1 MKDGFIRTAAA
12 SPRLRVA
19 DPEYNSDE
27 IIRLSKEAAERGV
40 KLLVFP
46 ELAITA
52 YTCGDL
58 FFQET
63 LLKKAAECLKKTAAA
78 TKDLDMLIFVGF
90 PFSENGKLYNTAAV
104 LKGGELLALIPKINI
119 PQYVEFYEGRY
130 FKRGKAKP
138 VDVPVEGF
146 GEKKVPFGTDII
158 FRCPELPG
166 FAVAAE
172 ICEDVWV
179 PFSPSNKHAAAG
191 ATIIANLSA
200 SDETAGKADF
210 RRELIAS
217 QSSRLICSYIY
228 ACAGPSESTTD
239 LVFGAHRIIAEDGI
253 ILEES
258 KLYHEGLSIADTDVQ
273 KLSSERRRKNTFPS
287 LADSEEEELLSLY
300 RNINISFDLM
310 ENSSAD
316 AELCR
321 FIDPQPFVPHDSAGR
336 EDRCREILNIQ
347 SYGLKKRLEHTGSKR
362 AVIGI
367 SGGLDSTLAL
377 LVTKRAFDIL
387 GYPSKD
393 IICVTMPAFG
403 TTDRTY
409 SNACKMVKSIGAS
422 LREINIKEAVNL
434 HFRDISHDSSVHN
447 AAYENSQARE
457 RTQILMDIAN
467 DENALVIG
475 TGDLSELALGWC
487 TYNGDHMSMYAV
499 NADVPKTLV
508 RYLVKYYADTEAGNE
523 LSAVLTDVLDTPVS
537 PELLPPEETGEI
549 SQKTEDLV
557 GPYELH
563 DFFLFNMVRYG
574 FPPKKIMRLA
584 ERAFS
589 GVYDRETILK
599 WLKTFYRR
607 FFSQQFKR
615 SCMPDG
621 PKVGS
626 VDLSP
631 RGGFRMPS
639 DAVNAAWLSELSEL

>member
-12 SPRLRVA
+12 SPKLKVA

-27 IIRLSKEAAERGV
+27 IIRLSREAAYRGV

-58 FFQET
+58 FFQES
-63 LLKKAAECLKKTAAA
+63 LLKRAAACLKKTADA
-78 TKDLDMLIFVGF
+78 TRDLDMLIFVGF
-90 PFSENGKLYNTAAV
+90 PFSWNGKLYNTAAV
-104 LKGGELLALIPKINI
+104 LKAGELLALIPKINI

-138 VDVPVEGF
+138 VDVTVPGF
-146 GEKKVPFGTDII
+146 GQKKIPFGTDII
-158 FRCPELPG
+158 FRCPEIPG
-166 FAVAAE
+166 FAAAAE

-258 KLYHEGLSIADTDVQ
+258 KLYNEGLSIADTDVQ

-287 LADSEEEELLSLY
+287 LEDSEEEELFSLY
-300 RNINISFDLM
+300 RNINISLDS
-310 ENSSAD
+310 ESGSS
-316 AELCR
+316 ELLR
-321 FIDPQPFVPHDSAGR
+321 FVDPHPFVPHDNAR
-336 EDRCREILNIQ
+336 RDERCREILDIQ
-347 SYGLKKRLEHTGSKR
+347 SYGLKKRLEHTASTK

-377 LVTKRAFDIL
+377 LVTKSAFDLL
-387 GYPSKD
+387 GYPSENM
-393 IICVTMPAFG
+393 ICVTMPAFG

-409 SNACKMVKSIGAS
+409 GNACRMVQSIGAK
-422 LREINIKEAVNL
+422 LREINIKEAVTL
-434 HFRDISHDSSVHN
+434 HFRDIAHDSSIHN

-508 RYLVKYYADTEAGNE
+508 RYLVKYYADIEADRE
-523 LSAVLTDVLDTPVS
+523 LSDVLRDVLETPVS
-537 PELLPPEETGEI
+537 PELLPPDDTGEI

-563 DFFLFNMVRYG
+563 DFFLFNVVRYG
-574 FPPKKIMRLA
+574 FGPEKIMRLS
-584 ERAFS
+584 EKAFS
-589 GVYDRETILK
+589 GDYDREVILK
-599 WLKTFYRR
+599 WLNTFYRR

-639 DAVNAAWLSELSEL
+639 DAVSSVWLSELSNL